1 MTTAATTRQQF
12 EALVRRAEQEIVK
25 SPQRYKLRLTALVAL
40 GYVVIFALLILL
52 VGLLGGSI
60 YAATAGTAMLL
71 ILIKSKVF
79 FLIIVPIWVLF
90 RSLFTRIREPDGL
103 TLSRQEFP
111 AVWAEID
118 SLRAK
123 VDGLPIHRVVLV
135 PEINAAVTQTPR
147 LGIFGPSK
155 NTLVLGLELLM
166 SLSPTQARAVLAH
179 EFGHLSGQHGRFGT
193 WIYRKRLTWA
203 RIHMAFEDQPTFGT
217 GLIRRFIRWYVP
229 KLAGYSFVLA
239 RQQEYE
245 ADAVAGRLTSPQD
258 IAAALVVTGSR
269 AQITAETFW
278 KPLIRTA
285 NVQPEPES
293 HVYAQLLQHL
303 KVPPDASVAHEK
315 ITQAMRRTTD
325 YADTHPAL
333 KDRLAALA
341 MPPLWQDA
349 GPVMAAE
356 AWLGSKLDTMI
367 AACNRTWLASNG
379 TEWQARYKFAQ
390 AAGAHLLELDQKR
403 QAPNPTGGP
412 ILTRADAWDYATL
425 TEEFRPEID
434 PLPLYHD
441 CKLIDA
447 ATGRTTDGRADLAI
461 GQILLS
467 KHNHS
472 GGIDHLMQAAAANP
486 MQLREPALY
495 LIAGFF
501 TRQGQHEIADT
512 WRVQA
517 EQAGRDSTEAQIERN
532 AVTANDRFKPSRLT
546 AAEQANV
553 SAAVKQTT
561 VGASIKTIW
570 IVEKQVQ
577 QFPAVPVHVVL
588 VQPTLFAF
596 DKADIAKKLVQEI
609 GPTQKL
615 VGDWFFIA
623 DVGHRRPVA
632 KKIKAVQPRQKS

>member
-1 MTTAATTRQQF
+1 MTTAATSRQQF
-12 EALVRRAEQEIVK
+12 EALVQQAEQEIAK
-25 SPQRYKLRLTALVAL
+25 APQRYKLRLTALVAL

-52 VGLLGGSI
+52 VGLLGGTI
-60 YAATAGTAMLL
+60 YAAMTGTAMLL

-90 RSLFTRIREPDGL
+90 RSLFTRIREPEGL
-103 TLSRQEFP
+103 TLPRKEYP
-111 AVWAEID
+111 GVWAEID

-123 VDGLPIHRVVLV
+123 VNGLRIHRVVLV

-166 SLSPTQARAVLAH
+166 SLSPAQARAVLAH

-203 RIHMAFEDQPTFGT
+203 RIHMSFEEQPTFGT

-258 IAAALVVTGSR
+258 IAAALVLTGSR

-278 KPLIRTA
+278 KPLIRMA

-293 HVYAQLLQHL
+293 NVYARLLQHL
-303 KVPPDASVAHEK
+303 KAPPDASVAHEK
-315 ITQAMRRTTD
+315 ITQAMHRKTD
-325 YADTHPAL
+325 YSDTHPAL

-349 GPVMAAE
+349 GPIMAAD
-356 AWLGSKLDTMI
+356 AWLGGKLDTVI

-379 TEWQARYKFAQ
+379 AQWQARHKFAQ
-390 AAGAHLLELDQKR
+390 AASAHLAELDQKL
-403 QAPNPTGGP
+403 QAPNPAGDQ
-412 ILTRADAWDYATL
+412 LMTRTEAWDYATL

-434 PLPLYHD
+434 PLPLYHQ
-441 CKLIDA
+441 CKIFDA
-447 ATGRTTDGRADLAI
+447 AARRTTDGRADLAI

-467 KHNHS
+467 KHQHS
-472 GGIDHLMQAAAANP
+472 GGIEHLMQAAAANP

-495 LIAGFF
+495 LIAGFCA
-501 TRQGQHEIADT
+501 RQGQHEVADT

-517 EQAGRDSTEAQIERN
+517 EQAGHDSTEAQIERN

-546 AAEQANV
+546 ATEQADV
-553 SAAVKQTT
+553 IAMVKKTT
-561 VGASIKTIW
+561 VGSSIKNIW
-570 IVEKQVQ
+570 IVEKQVK
-577 QFPAVPVHVVL
+577 QFPDVPVHVVL

-596 DKADIAKKLVQEI
+596 DKANIARKLVQEI

-623 DVGHRRPVA
+623 DAGQRRPVA
-632 KKIKAVQPRQKS
+632 KKIKAVQ